1 MTSDEGGFG
10 EGGKKKKRAARL
22 GGYGRSGEIRVNRH
36 KESREKEWQSG
47 SKLSV
52 HRIEQWSCFLQR
64 GSPSRVVDW
73 RFRDNPPKPRLL
85 NFVALDRSSAQPTFF
100 PPRNLRSDG
109 MKATRELSR
118 TKGVFNWR

>member
-1 MTSDEGGFG
+1 MEGTSDEGGFW
-10 EGGKKKKRAARL
+10 EGGRKKNERR
-22 GGYGRSGEIRVNRH
+22 GRGREYGRSGEIRVNRH

-73 RFRDNPPKPRLL
+73 RFRDNPPEPRLL
-85 NFVALDRSSAQPTFF
+85 N
-100 PPRNLRSDG
+100 
-109 MKATRELSR
+109 LSH
-118 TKGVFNWR
+118 